1 MTSGRVIEK
10 KMKRVFLY
18 GFVLVSL
25 SSVEAE
31 NLVDTKSSSTGSD
44 FEELIRSHN
53 GKIEELEH
61 RVKMIEQNLGI
72 SHSEKVPSKTPE
84 QIADEIKEKSP
95 GEVIEM
101 ANDLIKLDKGRD
113 ARDILNTFIED
124 HPKSIHCGKMY
135 FYIGKSYFEEK
146 DYQNAAKAYMKCFEI
161 NSGGD
166 KTPKALFRLSD
177 CFLKLGKQSQRI
189 ITLEKL
195 ASTFPQL
202 KYGQKAAKRLK
213 ELKKS

>member
-1 MTSGRVIEK
+1 
-10 KMKRVFLY
+10 MKRIFLCS
-18 GFVLVSL
+18 FVLISL
-25 SSVEAE
+25 SGVEAKDSVE
-31 NLVDTKSSSTGSD
+31 TPSSESD
-44 FEELIRSHN
+44 FGELIRSHN

-72 SHSEKVPSKTPE
+72 SHSEKVASKTPE
-84 QIADEIKEKSP
+84 QVASEIKGKTPE
-95 GEVIEM
+95 EIIEM
-101 ANDLIKLDKGRD
+101 ANDLIKLDKNQE
-113 ARDILNTFIED
+113 ARDVLDTFIEN

-146 DYQNAAKAYMKCFEI
+146 DYQNAAKAYMKSFEI
-161 NSGGD
+161 NSRGD

-177 CFLKLGKQSQRI
+177 CFLKLGKQSQRK

-195 ASTFPQL
+195 ASAFPKV
-202 KYGQKAAKRLK
+202 KYGKKAAKRLK

>member
-1 MTSGRVIEK
+1 MR
-10 KMKRVFLY
+10 RLFLCSFILI
-18 GFVLVSL
+18 GLF
-25 SSVEAE
+25 SVEAKD
-31 NLVDTKSSSTGSD
+31 LVNAGLNSSGSD

-72 SHSEKVPSKTPE
+72 SYSEKVASKTPE
-84 QIADEIKEKSP
+84 QIAAEVKGKSP
-95 GEVIEM
+95 EEIIEM
-101 ANDLIKLDKGRD
+101 ANDLIKLDKGQD
-113 ARDILNTFIED
+113 ARDILNTFVEN
-124 HPKSIHCGKMY
+124 HPKSIHCGKIY

-146 DYQNAAKAYMKCFEI
+146 DYQNAAKAYMKSFEV
-161 NSGGD
+161 NSKGA

-177 CFLKLGKQSQRI
+177 CFLKLGKQSQRK

-202 KYGQKAAKRLK
+202 KYGRKAAKRLK